1 MTEED
6 QEPVIR
12 HGWQIKHSDHFTMQG
27 PSLVRLRKGC
37 FSFYL
42 NGKDYEDMDEDE
54 FYALCQVLDLRVG
67 IDHNQYATGDH

>member
-12 HGWQIKHSDHFTMQG
+12 HGWQIKHSDNFDLQA
-27 PSLVRLRKGC
+27 PSLVRLRKGDA
-37 FSFYL
+37 SFYL

-54 FYALCQVLDLRVG
+54 FSALCQVLDRRVD
-67 IDHNQYATGDH
+67 IEQNQYATGGH